1 MRSLGYFNIDGVHIG
16 GKEANPKGAFARL
29 TEVSKG
35 KDTTIGHWEI
45 AGVIS
50 SHPLPTFPNGF
61 PQEII
66 EEFEQKTGRG
76 VLCNSPYSGTD
87 VIRDYGKEHMETGKL
102 IVYTSADSVFQV
114 AAHEEVVPIEE
125 LYRDCQIARNMLTG
139 KTEWEESS
147 QDRLSE
153 NRGILPVLQEDM
165 TFP

>member
-76 VLCNSPYSGTD
+76 VLCNRPYSGTD
-87 VIRDYGKEHMETGKL
+87 VIRDYGKEHMETGK
-102 IVYTSADSVFQV
+102 IWTS
-114 AAHEEVVPIEE
+114 
-125 LYRDCQIARNMLTG
+125 
-139 KTEWEESS
+139 
-147 QDRLSE
+147 
-153 NRGILPVLQEDM
+153 
-165 TFP
+165 

>member
-1 MRSLGYFNIDGVHIG
+1 
-16 GKEANPKGAFARL
+16 
-29 TEVSKG
+29 
-35 KDTTIGHWEI
+35 
-45 AGVIS
+45 
-50 SHPLPTFPNGF
+50 
-61 PQEII
+61 
-66 EEFEQKTGRG
+66 
-76 VLCNSPYSGTD
+76 
-87 VIRDYGKEHMETGKL
+87 METGKL